1 MKEWASGVD
10 VLAQMMNWQENT
22 LLMAG
27 ERVEQ
32 CIQLRYLNYITT
44 LKEFA
49 QYVVNLDDDELDG
62 K

>member
-10 VLAQMMNWQENT
+10 VLAQMMNRQENT
-22 LLMAG
+22 LLTAG